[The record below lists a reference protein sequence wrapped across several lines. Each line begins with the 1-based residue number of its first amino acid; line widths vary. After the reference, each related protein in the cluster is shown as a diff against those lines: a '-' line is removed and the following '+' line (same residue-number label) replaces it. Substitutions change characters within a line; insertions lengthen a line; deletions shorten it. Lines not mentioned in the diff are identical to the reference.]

1 MQSSANSLAIWFPS
15 LEHMGGI
22 ERVVLEH
29 IRIFAEKGHRVAL
42 ILEELPV
49 RFNSSITCPCVVMQK
64 KVSRK
69 EQWAQLQR
77 EYSTQIVIFHGADFP
92 TVQSDLRIVRSLGMK
107 SVLNVHFSFPSPII
121 FNEASHI
128 YTLHEQVG
136 KLVDG
141 IATVSAMDAGCWRAL
156 GCNAWHVQNP
166 FVRPSCQSVIQK
178 KTESNTILWIG
189 RFVEPKKPEEAIRVF
204 SRIHSV
210 LPETRLQ
217 MLGCDHGASSLTL
230 LIRQLN
236 LQDCVEILPSQDDT
250 SLYYQQAK
258 LCLITSITESFC
270 LVLAEAKWYGLP
282 VVMYD
287 IPFLELAD
295 GNRGIVSAPFG
306 RHEQLAA
313 EALKL
318 LQDEALY
325 ATTSQEAKES
335 MLLFNDDAVY
345 HSWMRLF
352 THMESGEKP
361 EDRTTFQAEMMIRCM
376 VQAWNYHCSK
386 NDWKIKF
393 FDDSAKLLGGLP
405 ARLARYCVY
414 KLYPALRNLKQKLR

>member
-1 MQSSANSLAIWFPS
+1 MFATATSIAIWFPS

-22 ERVVLEH
+22 ERVILEH
-29 IRIFAEKGHRVAL
+29 IRIFSERGHKLVL
-42 ILEELPV
+42 VLEEVPT
-49 RFNSSITCPCVVMQK
+49 RFKSLITCPCVVMQETQE
-64 KVSRK
+64 RK
-69 EQWAQLQR
+69 FQWAQIQQAH
-77 EYSTQIVIFHGADFP
+77 SPQVVIFHGADFP
-92 TVQSDLRIVRSLGMK
+92 TVQSDLEIVRALGMK

-128 YTLHEQVG
+128 YVLHEQVG

-141 IATVSAMDAGCWRAL
+141 MATVSAMDAACWRAL
-156 GCNAWHVQNP
+156 GCKAWHVQNP
-166 FVRPSCQSVIQK
+166 FVRPTSQSAIRK
-178 KTESNTILWIG
+178 NEKSNIILWLG
-189 RFVEPKKPEEAIRVF
+189 RFVEAKQAEQAVRIF
-204 SRIHSV
+204 FHIHSV

-287 IPFLELAD
+287 IPFLELTD

-361 EDRTTFQAEMMIRCM
+361 EDRTTSQAEMMTRCM

-393 FDDSAKLLGGLP
+393 FDDTAKLLGGLP
-405 ARLARYCVY
+405 ARMARYCVY
-414 KLYPALRNLKQKLR
+414 NLYPALRNLKQKLR